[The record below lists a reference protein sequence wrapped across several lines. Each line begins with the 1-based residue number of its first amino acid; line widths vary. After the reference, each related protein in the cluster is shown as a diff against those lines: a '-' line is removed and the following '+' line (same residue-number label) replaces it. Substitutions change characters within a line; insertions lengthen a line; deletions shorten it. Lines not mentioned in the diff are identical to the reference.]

1 MRDLCFCHFA
11 CIYHLSTRVT
21 CVVSIQAHSYL
32 MYGAMDGNRLCAV
45 ALGNKHAFGLDGVPL
60 DYDQGYGTLR
70 LCVTSSSLTESL
82 SGGASIYLS
91 LIHI

>member
-1 MRDLCFCHFA
+1 M
-11 CIYHLSTRVT
+11 

-82 SGGASIYLS
+82 SGGASIYNLGGGAKPECRR
-91 LIHI
+91 HWGRG